1 MDPLKVKVA
10 IIQSTLRVRIL
21 PVQSKVALSNMA
33 CLPKIKVSRAGRE
46 SEGRKKDAGGLA
58 ALARQ
63 PGAGSGNPDARLQR
77 Q

>member
-10 IIQSTLRVRIL
+10 IIQSMLRVRIL
-21 PVQSKVALSNMA
+21 PMESNVALSNMA
-33 CLPKIKVSRAGRE
+33 CLPKFKISRAGGE
-46 SEGRKKDAGGLA
+46 SGGLKKDAGGLA

-63 PGAGSGNPDARLQR
+63 PGAGSGNPGAALRR